1 VDYAPGGQRS
11 WCSLATSEHFLLVYN
26 SPVSRFPC
34 KRGEWRMMMFAAHLW
49 PAEDQEVSSAG
60 RKYVVTI
67 YSDTDC
73 KLYDVVHEGE

>member
-1 VDYAPGGQRS
+1 
-11 WCSLATSEHFLLVYN
+11 
-26 SPVSRFPC
+26 
-34 KRGEWRMMMFAAHLW
+34 MMMFAAHLW